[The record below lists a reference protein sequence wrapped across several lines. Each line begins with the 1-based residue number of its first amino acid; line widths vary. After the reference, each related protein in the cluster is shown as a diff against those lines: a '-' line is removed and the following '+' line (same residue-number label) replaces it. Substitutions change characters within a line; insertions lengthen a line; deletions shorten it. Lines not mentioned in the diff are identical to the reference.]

1 MTDQAIIAVYVVIDD
16 LFKHF
21 GHRDHHLAHL
31 TDAEVLTIA
40 VVAALDFHN
49 HHARALEMLTKLGYL
64 SGTLSTSRFNR
75 RLHAL
80 SDWCELTLDTM
91 SDLFRHRAVY
101 LIDSFPLPVCR
112 RVRADRCGKV
122 SGADYCGY
130 CAAKKEKFFGYRLH
144 LVCTIEG
151 IPVGHTL
158 LPASYHD
165 VTPVHELTYGLPPG
179 AKVCGDRAYNS
190 RKDEVSIEE
199 DTEVRLVP
207 QRKANM
213 WPNTPEDALDLK
225 ECRQRIETVNS
236 QLEAMGVQRLR
247 ARTNEGLELKV
258 RASMFALLC
267 KNAKAA

>member
-16 LFKHF
+16 LFKRI
-21 GHRDHHLAHL
+21 GHQDHQLAQL
-31 TDAEVLTIA
+31 TDAEVLTVAI
-40 VVAALDFHN
+40 VAALAFQN
-49 HHARALEMLTKLGYL
+49 HHAHALATMTQLGYL
-64 SGTLSTSRFNR
+64 SGSLSPSRFNR

-80 SDWCELTLDTM
+80 SDWLDVM
-91 SDLFRHRAVY
+91 IEAVSDLFRHRAVY

-112 RVRADRCGKV
+112 RVRAYRCGKV
-122 SGADYCGY
+122 CGSDYCGY

-151 IPVGHTL
+151 IPVGFTL

-179 AKVCGDRAYNS
+179 AKVCGDKAYNS
-190 RKDEVSIEE
+190 QKDEESIKE
-199 DTEVRLVP
+199 DTGVRLVP
-207 QRKANM
+207 QRKKNM
-213 WPNTPEDALDLK
+213 WPNTLEDAIDLK

-258 RASMFALLC
+258 RASIFALIC
-267 KNAKAA
+267 KNAQVA